1 LKTFLLISRS
11 SWFNFNSWLNLLLR
25 DRIDETMKSRN
36 FGTLLLVLGAGLLLW
51 AAYDYFAHP
60 IIDASS
66 CGVTVTPSAE
76 PVSVLAFAKNR
87 VPLKLVNRSGR
98 PVRIV
103 GNNAC

>member
-1 LKTFLLISRS
+1 MKS
-11 SWFNFNSWLNLLLR
+11 FNFGNLLLAV
-25 DRIDETMKSRN
+25 
-36 FGTLLLVLGAGLLLW
+36 GLGLLAW

-60 IIDASS
+60 IIDASN
-66 CGVTVTPSAE
+66 CGVTVSPASG
-76 PVSVLAFAKNR
+76 PVIVTAFAESR